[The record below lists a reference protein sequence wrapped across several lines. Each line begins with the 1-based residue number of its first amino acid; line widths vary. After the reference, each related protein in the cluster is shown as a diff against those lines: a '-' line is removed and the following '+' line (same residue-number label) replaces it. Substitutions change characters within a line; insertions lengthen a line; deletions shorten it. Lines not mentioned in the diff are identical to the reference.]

1 MSKRRYAWW
10 DCLYTLEPIE
20 LKPGNWDFT
29 NNLGPTK
36 FTFNDIA
43 LTDHQKHSKHT
54 NGITFRNISFDTCDF
69 LGNFEH
75 GRITFK
81 DCKFSKCD
89 LGNKTVWQRTKFN
102 NCTFSKCSF
111 TLTEFN
117 DCTFYECS
125 WDNTTVNG
133 STRLIN
139 TVMSDA
145 CEFIN
150 SGYTNLDQ
158 AILDAEDTT
167 REHQLWR
174 LDKSKVKLSR
184 MLMQG
189 GEHHGDDQ
197 AYYTAVKSYLTQ
209 VIKSNQSRAKHNL
222 VNDPKKRFSKLIS
235 RLSSFELMILM
246 LSGWVNNWGQSIA
259 KPAIIGALI
268 TLAFGVGYS
277 WEQSSVPLGMI
288 KAFDITFLI
297 GYTKHS
303 ILESCMPKQLLYATN
318 AFIGLWWY
326 AIMVPCLVN
335 RISRVM

>member
-1 MSKRRYAWW
+1 MSKRRFAWW
-10 DCLYTLEPIE
+10 DCLYTRENID
-20 LKPGNWDFT
+20 LKAGNWDFT

-36 FTFNDIA
+36 FTFDDVT
-43 LTDHQKHSKHT
+43 LTQHQEQSNQT
-54 NGITFRNISFDTCDF
+54 TGITFRHINFDTCDF
-69 LGNFEH
+69 SGHFEH
-75 GRITFK
+75 GQIKFA
-81 DCKFSKCD
+81 DCKFSNCD
-89 LGNKTVWQRTKFN
+89 LGNKTVWQGAKFN

-111 TLTEFN
+111 TLTEFK
-117 DCTFYECS
+117 DCNFYECS
-125 WDNTTVNG
+125 WDKTTVNG

-139 TVMSDA
+139 TVISDA
-145 CEFIN
+145 CGFIN
-150 SGYTNLDQ
+150 SGYTNLDKF
-158 AILDAEDTT
+158 ILEAKDTT
-167 REHQLWR
+167 PEHQTWR

-209 VIKSNQSRAKHNL
+209 VIKSNLSRARHNL
-222 VNDPKKRFSKLIS
+222 VNDPKKRSNKLITW
-235 RLSSFELMILM
+235 LSSFELMILM

-277 WEQSSVPLGMI
+277 WEQNSVALGI
-288 KAFDITFLI
+288 VKAFDITFLI

-303 ILESCMPKQLLYATN
+303 TLESCMPKQLLYAAN